1 MRLATTLLY
10 DSLAVEL
17 GIRPPQ
23 HSMRHRLSRDYR
35 LGLGAL
41 FRSIVQTVLLGAF
54 SLTLA
59 CTGWYR
65 VPVEAVPA
73 PARTLRVHLRDGTS
87 VIVRDAVVRADS
99 IVGVVSGSM
108 PPVPAALALAQVEHV
123 EVAEMDRTRTA
134 HAILNVAIL
143 AACVVGAFFLLA
155 PITGI
160 GYHEG
165 T

>member
-1 MRLATTLLY
+1 
-10 DSLAVEL
+10 
-17 GIRPPQ
+17 
-23 HSMRHRLSRDYR
+23 MRHRLSRDYG

-41 FRSIVQTVLLGAF
+41 LRRIVRHALLGTL

-59 CTGWYR
+59 CTGWHG
-65 VPVEAVPA
+65 VPIQALPSPVAS
-73 PARTLRVHLRDGTS
+73 LCVHLRDGTN
-87 VIVRDAVVRADS
+87 VIVRDAVVRSDS

-108 PPVPAALALAQVEHV
+108 PPVPTALALAQVDRV
-123 EVAEMDRTRTA
+123 EVAEVDRARTA
-134 HAILNVAIL
+134 HAIVNVTIL
-143 AACVVGAFFLLA
+143 AACVVGLLFLLA